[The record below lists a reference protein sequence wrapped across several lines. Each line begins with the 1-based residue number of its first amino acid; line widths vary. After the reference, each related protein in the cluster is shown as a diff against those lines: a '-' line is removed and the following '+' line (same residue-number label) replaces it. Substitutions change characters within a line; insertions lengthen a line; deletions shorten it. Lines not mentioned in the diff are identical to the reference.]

1 VMTTGCNHWDRGLDV
16 MVEGKAVQVTDDA
29 VLERVARAFTTR
41 WDGRWKFKAQGGAF
55 RDPDGGGEATVFS
68 VTPTK
73 VFAHAKGD
81 PFGATTHRF

>member
-1 VMTTGCNHWDRGLDV
+1 LDV

-29 VLERVARAFTTR
+29 ILERVARAFTTK

-55 RDPDGGGEATVFS
+55 RSPAGDGEAMVFS